1 MKNNILKIM
10 LIAVFII
17 ILIIIF
23 FMITYIFIVK
33 NNKQINEKNEQT
45 LEVSANIQTSEDT
58 NIKNNENTSI
68 ENSRNEQDNQNIEN
82 KKIDDWKIILVNNEN
97 PLPEDYQ
104 IELENIDKTRKFDK
118 RAIGELN
125 NMILAMR
132 NSGISNIWVQSAYRT
147 IEYQQQLYN
156 NSINK
161 YLRQGKNQ
169 EEAKVLTENQLAK
182 PGQSEHN
189 LGLAVDFN
197 YVDESFEKTRAFAW
211 LKENAQNYGF
221 ILRYPKEKENITKIL
236 YEPWHWRYVGQEHA
250 KKIKELGMCLEE
262 YINSE
267 Y

>member
-10 LIAVFII
+10 LIAVLII

-23 FMITYIFIVK
+23 FRITYIFIIK
-33 NNKQINEKNEQT
+33 NNKQINEKNEQV

-82 KKIDDWKIILVNNEN
+82 KKIDDWKIILVNSEN
-97 PLPEDYQ
+97 PLPENYQ
-104 IELENIDKTRKFDK
+104 IELANIDKTRKFDK

-250 KKIKELGMCLEE
+250 KKIKELGVCLEE
-262 YINSE
+262 CINSE

>member
-1 MKNNILKIM
+1 MKNNISKIM
-10 LIAVFII
+10 LIAALIM

-23 FMITYIFIVK
+23 FIIIYLFIVK

-45 LEVSANIQTSEDT
+45 LETSTNIETNKDT
-58 NIKNNENTSI
+58 NIKNNENINI
-68 ENSRNEQDNQNIEN
+68 ENSNKEEDNQNIEN
-82 KKIDDWKIILVNNEN
+82 DDWKIILVNSEN

-104 IELENIDKTRKFDK
+104 IELANIDKTRKFDK

-156 NSINK
+156 NSIKK
-161 YLRQGKNQ
+161 YLKQGKNQ
-169 EEAKVLTENQLAK
+169 EEAKVLTESQLAK

-211 LKENAQNYGF
+211 LKESAQNYGF

-236 YEPWHWRYVGQEHA
+236 YEPWHWRYIGQEHA
-250 KKIKELGMCLEE
+250 KRIKELGICLEE
-262 YINSE
+262 YIENKDKLF
-267 Y
+267 

>member
-10 LIAVFII
+10 LIAVLII

-23 FMITYIFIVK
+23 FRITYIFIIK
-33 NNKQINEKNEQT
+33 NNKQINEKNEQV
-45 LEVSANIQTSEDT
+45 LEVSANIETNEDK

-82 KKIDDWKIILVNNEN
+82 KKIDDWKIILVNSEN

-104 IELENIDKTRKFDK
+104 IELANIDKTRKFDK

-250 KKIKELGMCLEE
+250 KKIKELGVCLEE

>member
-1 MKNNILKIM
+1 MKNNISKIM
-10 LIAVFII
+10 LIAALIM

-23 FMITYIFIVK
+23 FIIIYLFIVK

-45 LEVSANIQTSEDT
+45 LETSTNIEKNKDT
-58 NIKNNENTSI
+58 NIKNNENINI
-68 ENSRNEQDNQNIEN
+68 ENSNKEEDNQNIEN
-82 KKIDDWKIILVNNEN
+82 DDWKIILVNSEN

-104 IELENIDKTRKFDK
+104 IELANIDKTRKFDK
-118 RAIGELN
+118 RAIDELN

-161 YLRQGKNQ
+161 YLKQGKNQ
-169 EEAKVLTENQLAK
+169 EEAKVLTESQLAK

-211 LKENAQNYGF
+211 LKESAQNYGF

-250 KKIKELGMCLEE
+250 KRIKELGICLEE
-262 YINSE
+262 YIENKDKLF
-267 Y
+267 